1 MCCPLVS
8 LFRRRLSGTAR
19 QVDLE
24 VQIASLKAAAAM
36 VKTADDD
43 DSVAGNG
50 GAAAAMEIYDLQ
62 QRQGALRDPAVPT
75 EESVRRRRRHCAGL
89 LSVTLPSTSL
99 VSSVIDYLS
108 DSNNSTSA
116 ALMLCAVHG
125 CGRADSCIRKAS

>member
-43 DSVAGNG
+43 SVADGNR
-50 GAAAAMEIYDLQ
+50 AAAAMEIYDLQ

>member
-8 LFRRRLSGTAR
+8 LFRRWLSGTAR

-43 DSVAGNG
+43 DSVAGNR
-50 GAAAAMEIYDLQ
+50 AAAAMEIYDLQ